1 MIIRKSAEDAA
12 QYWSDSSIF
21 GSKRSPE
28 NRSDFGDNKTVGL
41 SLRRIGSNIDN
52 KESNPDDSFGLFLGK
67 HQDGWIVAIKKFDFS
82 GFSACEIHQSLESVQ
97 RKWEL
102 D

>member
-1 MIIRKSAEDAA
+1 MVIRKSSEDAA
-12 QYWSDSSIF
+12 RYWSDSAIF

-28 NRSDFGDNKTVGL
+28 NRSDFGDNKTIGL
-41 SLRRIGSNIDN
+41 SLRRIGFNIDN
-52 KESNPDDSFGLFLGK
+52 KEFDPDDSFGLFLGQ
-67 HQDGWIVAIKKFDFS
+67 HTDGWIVAIKKFDFS
-82 GFSACEIHQSLESVQ
+82 GFSSCEVHQSLESIQ